1 MGRTASRRVAEKLRL
16 PEAGELLVPAIPAN
30 WPFTRSTSFLYCRTD
45 FAEGDCVTMTNRR
58 RFLTLG
64 ALSAMT
70 GGAFTHVGKVN
81 AQGKTEIQ
89 VQYDWLMGNGQIGDI
104 VALKKGFFAEQG
116 LAVTFAPG
124 GPNAQTV
131 PPVLAGQS
139 QLGQFSTT
147 SQALVAYGAGR
158 PVRFF
163 ACGFQQSPYA
173 YFSLPRSPIRTPR
186 DMIGKTI
193 AVNPNGRFTLQLI
206 LALNKIDPSKVRVVT
221 QGVDMAPL
229 IAGQVDA
236 VTGFLT
242 NTKAL
247 SVLGPDR
254 IVLTSEQAGFT
265 AYANTYFTSE
275 ESYEKHEAIL
285 TRFIRAVANGW
296 GWSHANRK
304 AAVEIMCEA
313 YPNLDK
319 EIELATVDIVMG
331 LSFNDATRA
340 NGWGWFDNAKIQRQ
354 IETFATVPD
363 TFKARVPDLAGVCT
377 HEILEQTASDRP
389 RLA

>member
-1 MGRTASRRVAEKLRL
+1 MVRGLFV
-16 PEAGELLVPAIPAN
+16 PLV
-30 WPFTRSTSFLYCRTD
+30 
-45 FAEGDCVTMTNRR
+45 TNRR
-58 RFLTLG
+58 RFMTLG
-64 ALSAMT
+64 GLAAT
-70 GGAFTHVGKVN
+70 AGGAFTTVRRAN
-81 AQGKTEIQ
+81 AQGQTEIQ
-89 VQYDWLMGNGQIGDI
+89 IQYDWLMGNGQIGDI

-173 YFSLPRSPIRTPR
+173 YFSLPRSPIRTPQ

-206 LALNKIDPSKVRVVT
+206 LALHKIDPSKVRVVT
-221 QGVDMAPL
+221 QGVDMSPL

-265 AYANTYFTSE
+265 SYANAYFTSDE
-275 ESYEKHEAIL
+275 AYQKHKPIL
-285 TRFIRAVANGW
+285 AKFVRAVAKGW
-296 GWSHANRK
+296 GWSYANRK
-304 AAVEIMCEA
+304 AAVEIMCDA

-319 EIELATVDIVMG
+319 EIELATVDIIMG
-331 LSFNDATRA
+331 LSFNDATKA

-354 IETFATVPD
+354 IEIFASVPD
-363 TFKARVPDLAGVCT
+363 TFKARVPDLAGVST
-377 HEILEQTASDRP
+377 REVLEQTAADRP
-389 RLA
+389 RLG

>member
-1 MGRTASRRVAEKLRL
+1 MTYVA
-16 PEAGELLVPAIPAN
+16 
-30 WPFTRSTSFLYCRTD
+30 
-45 FAEGDCVTMTNRR
+45 NRR
-58 RFLTLG
+58 GFLTLG

-70 GGAFTHVGKVN
+70 QGAFARIGGAN
-81 AQGKTEIQ
+81 AQGKTQVQ

-104 VALKKGFFAEQG
+104 VALKKGFFDEQG
-116 LAVTFAPG
+116 LAVTFSPG

-158 PVRFF
+158 PVKFF

-173 YFSLPRSPIRTPR
+173 YISLPRSPIRTPQ

-206 LALNKIDPSKVRVVT
+206 LALNNIDPAKVRVVT
-221 QGVDMAPL
+221 QGVDMTPL

-236 VTGFLT
+236 ATGFVT

-265 AYANTYFTSE
+265 AYANTYFTSGE
-275 ESYEKHEAIL
+275 TYDRHKPIL
-285 TRFIRAVANGW
+285 AKFVRAVAKAW
-296 GWSHANRK
+296 GWAYANRK
-304 AAVEIMCEA
+304 EAVEIMCAA

-319 EIELATVDIVMG
+319 EIELATVDIVMD
-331 LSFNDATRA
+331 LSFNDATKA
-340 NGWGWFDNAKIQRQ
+340 NGWGWFDNAKIERQ
-354 IETFATVPD
+354 IKTFASIPD
-363 TFKARVPDLAGVCT
+363 TFKTRVPDLAGVCT
-377 HEILEQTASDRP
+377 HDILSDTSGDRP
-389 RLA
+389 RLG

>member
-1 MGRTASRRVAEKLRL
+1 MKAKESRR
-16 PEAGELLVPAIPAN
+16 LVPAIPAN
-30 WPFTRSTSFLYCRTD
+30 WSFTRPTTFHYCHAT
-45 FAEGDCVTMTNRR
+45 AIEGDVVTPKTNRR

-64 ALSAMT
+64 ALSAASL
-70 GGAFTHVGKVN
+70 GGTFARVGEVN

-104 VALKKGFFAEQG
+104 VAQKKGFFAEQG

-139 QLGQFSTT
+139 QVGQFSTT

-173 YFSLPRSPIRTPR
+173 YFSLPRSPIRTPQ

-206 LALNKIDPSKVRVVT
+206 LALNKIDPAKVRVVT

-236 VTGFLT
+236 VTGFVT

-247 SVLGPDR
+247 SVLGADR

-265 AYANTYFTSE
+265 AYANTYFTSDD
-275 ESYEKHEAIL
+275 SYEKHKPIL
-285 TRFIRAVANGW
+285 ARFVRAVAKGW
-296 GWSHANRK
+296 GWSFANRK
-304 AAVEIMCEA
+304 AAVDIMCEA

-319 EIELATVDIVMG
+319 EIELATVDIIMD
-331 LSFNDATRA
+331 LSFSAATKA

-354 IETFATVPD
+354 IETFATAPD
-363 TFKARVPDLAGVCT
+363 TFKTRVPELAAVCT
-377 HEILEQTASDRP
+377 QEILEQTAGDRP